1 MTPEPAEPTLRLAPE
16 AIRATI
22 SDRYELIAQ
31 LGSGGMARIFLALQR
46 SQIASK
52 LVVVKELRPE
62 LVDDDAFRTMFLD
75 EARIALG
82 LAHPNVISSFEV
94 IAEGQQYCLV
104 MEYLEGR
111 SLGQLLRQVGR
122 TRMPLL
128 AHIWL
133 LTEVLNGLHYSH
145 ELADLDGTPL
155 RMVHRDVSPSNVF
168 ITRRGEVKLLDFGIA
183 KAAGAIAQ
191 TRLGTLKGKL
201 GYASPEQLMGEAI
214 DARSD
219 IYAVGVLLWEALAER
234 RRVVAETPAAMMQAR
249 LQNLEL
255 PLSQVRSGLPSELLA
270 ITERALAWD
279 PEERFPTAEAMRVE
293 LLKFL
298 SSRSVVSEQTE
309 LAKLIQVHFAAQL
322 AETKTAVE
330 QAIANRGKSKAP
342 LAKIEEP
349 RELDT
354 STPRST
360 DRSGLEVI
368 GRRSTPLPRVVAAL
382 AVGTAA
388 VLGFLYGGKLWN
400 NGSPQPSVTLNPLLG
415 PMASLAGKQ
424 FVAIDPVAAPQV
436 ASADVKSDE
445 PAAERRTPASAR
457 GHRRNYVAPPPA
469 PEVPSVVKPPPVEK
483 GAEPGMDLR
492 GDAPKGR
499 KRNLDEEDPFAP

>member
-1 MTPEPAEPTLRLAPE
+1 MTPEPAEPTLRLALE
-16 AIRATI
+16 ASRPAI

-46 SQIASK
+46 SHIASK

-75 EARIALG
+75 EARIALC

-94 IAEGQQYCLV
+94 IAEGEELCLV

-122 TRMPLL
+122 TRMPLS

-234 RRVVAETPAAMMQAR
+234 RRLVAETPAAMMQAR

-255 PLSQVRSGLPSELLA
+255 SLSQVRSDLPRELVA

-279 PEERFPTAEAMRVE
+279 PAERFPTAEAMRVE

-298 SSRSVVSEQTE
+298 GSRSVVSAQAE
-309 LAKLIQVHFAAQL
+309 LSKLIQVQFAAQL

-330 QAIANRGKSKAP
+330 QAIANRGKAKAP
-342 LAKIEEP
+342 LAKLEGLSET
-349 RELDT
+349 DT
-354 STPRST
+354 STPRGN
-360 DRSGLEVI
+360 DQSGLELV
-368 GRRSTPLPRVVAAL
+368 GRRRRRLAPVAVVLAAGV
-382 AVGTAA
+382 AG
-388 VLGFLYGGKLWN
+388 VLGFLYGGELWHDA
-400 NGSPQPSVTLNPLLG
+400 PQSSGTLNPLLG
-415 PMASLAGKQ
+415 PIASLAGKP
-424 FVAIDPVAAPQV
+424 FIAAEVVAALP
-436 ASADVKSDE
+436 
-445 PAAERRTPASAR
+445 PASAEVVRDEPRTDHRAGSTR
-457 GHRRNYVAPPPA
+457 GPRHTRTLVPRVA
-469 PEVPSVVKPPPVEK
+469 PEVPGEPKPEPPDRRV
-483 GAEPGMDLR
+483 EPGMDLR
-492 GDAPKGR
+492 RDAPKGN
-499 KRNLDEEDPFAP
+499 KRNLDEEDPFGP